1 MMKTKSVL
9 VSAMV
14 CIGMIVA
21 CGGTASR
28 SQAGDL
34 ADTRSEEG
42 KKIGKL
48 EITVDYK
55 RQDGRGSNQYAVWVE
70 DAVGNLV
77 KTLYVTRFTAGG
89 GYKKRPDCTPLWVTK
104 AHAPSLS
111 KEQIDAFS
119 GATPQT
125 GAHVYTWDGTDQE
138 GKETEPGSYTFVVE
152 ATYLGS
158 HIVLFK
164 GEFDTG
170 HTEIT
175 LTPEPEFNSDES
187 QNRDMIQKVTARYI
201 PAS

>member
-1 MMKTKSVL
+1 MKTKSML
-9 VSAMV
+9 VSAAV
-14 CIGMIVA
+14 CIGMIAA
-21 CGGTASR
+21 CGGTASK
-28 SQAGDL
+28 SQTGAR
-34 ADTRSEEG
+34 ADSRSEAG
-42 KKIGKL
+42 KTSGIL

-77 KTLYVTRFTAGG
+77 KTLYVTQFTADG

-104 AHAPSLS
+104 AQAPSLS

-125 GAHVYTWDGTDQE
+125 GLQVYTWDGTDQQGQE
-138 GKETEPGSYTFVVE
+138 VAPGSYTFVVE

-158 HIVLFK
+158 HIVVFK
-164 GEFDTG
+164 GEFDRD
-170 HTEIT
+170 HAEIT
-175 LTPEPEFNSDES
+175 LTPEAEFNSDES
-187 QNRDMIQKVTARYI
+187 QNRDMIQGVTARYI

>member
-1 MMKTKSVL
+1 MKTKSML
-9 VSAMV
+9 VSAVV

-21 CGGTASR
+21 CGGTASK

-34 ADTRSEEG
+34 AETRGEAG

-55 RQDGRGSNQYAVWVE
+55 RQEGRGSNQYAVWVE

-77 KTLYVTRFTAGG
+77 KTLYVTQFTADG

-104 AHAPSLS
+104 ARASSLH
-111 KEQIDAFS
+111 KEQVDAFS

-125 GAHVYTWDGTDQE
+125 GLQVYTWDGTDQAGNE
-138 GKETEPGSYTFVVE
+138 VEPGSYTFVVE

-158 HIVLFK
+158 HTVLFK
-164 GEFDTG
+164 GEFDTNNQ
-170 HTEIT
+170 EIT
-175 LTPEPEFNSDES
+175 IAPEPEFNSDES
-187 QNRDMIQKVTARYI
+187 QNRDMIQEVTARYL